1 MLENEIKV
9 GDVTILLVDDNPEN
23 LSVLIGV
30 LEPLGYRV
38 SLANS
43 GLRAIELAK
52 RLHPDLILMD
62 VTMPD
67 MDGFETCRRLKAD
80 LETQDIPILFLTAR
94 VDTPDVVTGFRVGGV
109 DYILKPFKQEELI
122 ARVETHVRLKRLV
135 TVLREKN
142 EALEREIVQRKAITQ
157 ERDDVSEERDHLA
170 GRLSLLSAEE
180 TKRWGIDGFVGK
192 SKTLQTILT
201 DIARLQQSANTSV
214 LITGESG
221 TGKELI
227 ARAIHFGS
235 LRASGPFIPV
245 NCSAI
250 PHELADALVFGH
262 VKGAFTGA
270 DQNREGYFHLAH
282 GGTLFLD
289 EMGDMPLDLQAKLL
303 RVLEERKVMP
313 LGGKTQEPIDVRIVA
328 ATNAN
333 LDAAIAQGQF
343 REDLYY
349 RLSGFPVSVPPLR
362 ERKEDIPLLAQHF
375 LNLFGTEMG
384 LQGVTISSEGL
395 DKLSQHLF
403 PGNIR
408 ELKNVIE
415 RALIQSGG
423 QTVLPEHLILDTRTP
438 SEIPTPKMPTEVN
451 LDEFPLNLDDV
462 EKALIKKALK
472 KANGNISE
480 AARLLG
486 INRMKIYRRITS
498 GEIVADIQ

>member
-1 MLENEIKV
+1 MLENEIQV
-9 GDVTILLVDDNPEN
+9 HDATLLLVDDNPEN
-23 LSVLIGV
+23 LGVLIGV

-43 GLRAIELAK
+43 GIRAIELAH

-94 VDTPDVVTGFRVGGV
+94 VDTPDVVTGFQVGGV
-109 DYILKPFKQEELI
+109 DYILKPFKKEELI
-122 ARVETHVRLKRLV
+122 ARVETHIRLKHLV
-135 TVLREKN
+135 TALTKKN
-142 EALEREIVQRKAITQ
+142 EALKDEIAQRKAITQ
-157 ERDDVSEERDHLA
+157 ERDHVFEERDHLA
-170 GRLSLLSAEE
+170 GRLSLISAEE
-180 TKRWGIDGFVGK
+180 AKRWGIDGFVGK
-192 SKTLQTILT
+192 SKTLQAILT
-201 DIARLQQSANTSV
+201 DIARLQQNANTSV

-235 LRASGPFIPV
+235 HRANGPFIPV
-245 NCSAI
+245 NCSAV
-250 PHELADALVFGH
+250 PHELADSLFFGH

-289 EMGDMPLDLQAKLL
+289 EVGDMPLDLQAKLL

-313 LGGKTQEPIDVRIVA
+313 LGGKTQEPVDVRILA

-333 LDAAIAQGQF
+333 LDTTILQGQF

-362 ERKEDIPLLAQHF
+362 DRKEDIPLLAQHF

-384 LQGVTISSEGL
+384 LQHVTISAEAL
-395 DKLSQHLF
+395 NALSHHVF

-423 QTVLPEHLILDTRTP
+423 QTVLPEHLILDTRTRLETP
-438 SEIPTPKMPTEVN
+438 APKMPTDVN
-451 LDEFPLNLDDV
+451 FDEFPLNFAEL
-462 EKALIKKALK
+462 EKKLIKKALE

-498 GEIVADIQ
+498 GEILADME

>member
-1 MLENEIKV
+1 MIENEINV
-9 GDVTILLVDDNPEN
+9 YDATVLLVDDNQEN
-23 LSVLIGV
+23 LGVLIGV

-80 LETQDIPILFLTAR
+80 SETQDIPILFLTAR
-94 VDTPDVVTGFRVGGV
+94 VDTPDVVTGFQVGGV
-109 DYILKPFKQEELI
+109 DYILKPFQQEELI
-122 ARVETHVRLKRLV
+122 ARVKTHIRLKRLMAALV
-135 TVLREKN
+135 DKN
-142 EALEREIVQRKAITQ
+142 DALEKEIAQRKVVTQ
-157 ERDDVSEERDHLA
+157 ERDHVSEERDHLA
-170 GRLSLLSAEE
+170 ERLSLMSTEE
-180 TKRWGIDGFVGK
+180 ARRWGIDGFVGR
-192 SKTLQTILT
+192 SKMLQTILA
-201 DIARLQQSANTSV
+201 DIARLQQSANISV

-227 ARAIHFGS
+227 ARAVHFGS
-235 LRASGPFIPV
+235 TRASGPFIPV
-245 NCSAI
+245 NCSAV
-250 PHELADALVFGH
+250 PHELADSLFFGH

-270 DQNREGYFHLAH
+270 DQNREGYFHLAD

-289 EMGDMPLDLQAKLL
+289 EVGDMPLDLQAKLL

-313 LGGKTQEPIDVRIVA
+313 LGGKIQEPIDVRIVS

-333 LDAAIAQGQF
+333 LDTAIGQGQF

-349 RLSGFPVSVPPLR
+349 RLSGFPVVVPPLR

-375 LNLFGTEMG
+375 LTLFGTEMG
-384 LQGVTISSEGL
+384 LQQVLISPEAL
-395 DKLSQHLF
+395 DKLSDHAF

-423 QTVLPEHLILDTRTP
+423 QIVLPEHLILDARTP
-438 SEIPTPKMPTEVN
+438 LETPALAMPTEVN
-451 LDEFPLNLDDV
+451 LDTFPLNLDDV
-462 EKALIKKALK
+462 EIALIKKALK
-472 KANGNISE
+472 EANGNISE

>member
-1 MLENEIKV
+1 MIENEINV
-9 GDVTILLVDDNPEN
+9 YDATVLLVDDNPEN
-23 LSVLIGV
+23 LGVLIGV

-52 RLHPDLILMD
+52 RLQPDLILMD

-80 LETQDIPILFLTAR
+80 SEIQDIPILFLTAR
-94 VDTPDVVTGFRVGGV
+94 VDTPDVVTGFQVGGV
-109 DYILKPFKQEELI
+109 DYILKPFQQEELV
-122 ARVETHVRLKRLV
+122 ARVETHIRLKRLV
-135 TVLREKN
+135 TALTEKN
-142 EALEREIVQRKAITQ
+142 EALENEIAQRKVVMQ
-157 ERDDVSEERDHLA
+157 ERDHVSEERDHLA
-170 GRLSLLSAEE
+170 GRLSLMSTEE
-180 TKRWGIDGFVGK
+180 VRRWGIDGFVGK
-192 SKTLQTILT
+192 SKTLQSILA

-235 LRASGPFIPV
+235 TRASGPFIPV
-245 NCSAI
+245 NCSAV
-250 PHELADALVFGH
+250 PHELADSLFFGH

-270 DQNREGYFHLAH
+270 DQNREGYFHLAD

-289 EMGDMPLDLQAKLL
+289 EVGDMPLDLQAKLL

-313 LGGKTQEPIDVRIVA
+313 LGGKTQEPINVRILS

-333 LDAAIAQGQF
+333 LDTAIGQGQF

-349 RLSGFPVSVPPLR
+349 RLSGFPVVVPPLR
-362 ERKEDIPLLAQHF
+362 ERKEDISLLAQHF
-375 LNLFGTEMG
+375 LTLFGTEMG
-384 LQGVTISSEGL
+384 LQEIAISPEAL
-395 DKLSQHLF
+395 DKLSGHAF

-423 QTVLPEHLILDTRTP
+423 QTVLPEHLILDARTP
-438 SEIPTPKMPTEVN
+438 LETSAPAMPTEVN
-451 LDEFPLNLDDV
+451 LDNFPLNLDDV
-462 EKALIKKALK
+462 EKALIKKALE

-498 GEIVADIQ
+498 GEIAADIQ